1 MNTKAKFIFLAIVFL
16 LSVFLNLRM
25 GSVWIENQTFWQI
38 LTRNLQ
44 GSTEYLLLWQYR
56 LPKLLVAIG
65 VGAGLGLA
73 GLLMQT
79 LFRNPIVGPYVLG
92 LSGGSGLAVALLM
105 LGGSWLGWHMDSPG
119 WIVLAA
125 GLGSIIVLWIDIMLF
140 KILKSTASLLIAG
153 LMIGAFSGALLSVL
167 VYFSQAE
174 QLQHYTFWTMGR
186 LGNTTSG
193 ERFIFLFIVVSGYLT
208 AIFLIRYLNQL
219 LVGES
224 YARSMGISLEKISL
238 YIIILTGIL
247 TGAVTAIAGPVAFV
261 GLVVPHLA
269 RMFFNTQMHRILLP
283 AVFLMGS
290 ILMIWTDM
298 ISQLPGSDWILP
310 VNSITAL
317 IGAPLVIRLLIK
329 GIR

>member
-1 MNTKAKFIFLAIVFL
+1 MNTKAKFLFLAVVFV

-25 GSVWIENQTFWQI
+25 GSVWIENQTFWKI
-38 LTRNLQ
+38 ITGHLED
-44 GSTEYLLLWQYR
+44 STAYLLLWEYR
-56 LPKLLVAIG
+56 IPKLIMAIS

-105 LGGSWLGWHMDSPG
+105 LGGSWLGWQADGPG
-119 WIVLAA
+119 WIVMAA
-125 GLGSIIVLWIDIMLF
+125 TMGSILVLWVDILLF

-153 LMIGAFSGALLSVL
+153 LMVGAFSGALLSIL

-174 QLQHYTFWTMGR
+174 QLQQYTFWTMGR
-186 LGNTTSG
+186 LGNTTAG
-193 ERFIFLFIVVSGYLT
+193 ERLVLISIIAAGYILAT
-208 AIFLIRYLNQL
+208 FFIRYLNQL

-238 YIIILTGIL
+238 LIIVLTGIV

-269 RMFFNTQMHRILLP
+269 RMFFKTQMHRLLLP

-310 VNSITAL
+310 INSITAL

-329 GIR
+329 GVK